1 MTPFGEYNLTD
12 DECVVISAP
21 ATVLPLR
28 LTAPG
33 EVMEAVPFTIEVT
46 SEDLDE
52 NGNVVSEPGDMVS
65 LMEVGR
71 AIHSGPAE
79 EVFDAEPPR
88 RGCDALI
95 GRKWTYNAGVHKFIQ
110 SMNEPEKPYSSNA
123 ILAEISGS
131 MGNFG
136 TVLPI
141 VLGAALVSE
150 VDLGPALLFFGLW
163 YIVMGLHYGIPMSV
177 EPMKAIGAIAI
188 AEELTSGEI
197 AASGMILGAA
207 LFALGLF
214 RGFERLQSLI
224 PESVV
229 RGVQLGLG
237 LVLLRTALVFIGQDP
252 LFSAISIGIV
262 LLFLVAKSLIGIP
275 DLSTL
280 VVFAV
285 GIGYGIFTLGA
296 PEIQTFSI
304 DLLPFPDLADFLWSG
319 WHLVFPQIPLTLTN
333 ATVATALTAQDL
345 FKKRIEPDHLCVTMG
360 LMNLVSVP
368 FGGFPL
374 CHGAGG
380 LAAHRRFGAETGL
393 ATVIGGIILLF
404 VAFFFAGPEAL
415 DLLPIGLFGALLLF
429 VALEL
434 ARCGLKT
441 DAPLLTGSMALIALF
456 TNVGLAFLFGI
467 FMAEA
472 KKRRVRSNQK

>member
-1 MTPFGEYNLTD
+1 
-12 DECVVISAP
+12 
-21 ATVLPLR
+21 
-28 LTAPG
+28 
-33 EVMEAVPFTIEVT
+33 
-46 SEDLDE
+46 
-52 NGNVVSEPGDMVS
+52 
-65 LMEVGR
+65 
-71 AIHSGPAE
+71 
-79 EVFDAEPPR
+79 
-88 RGCDALI
+88 
-95 GRKWTYNAGVHKFIQ
+95 
-110 SMNEPEKPYSSNA
+110 MNEPEKPYSSNA

-280 VVFAV
+280 AVFAV

-456 TNVGLAFLFGI
+456 TNVGFAFLFGI